1 MACPLGNSQSLESQS
16 GLYSAI
22 RNRLTT
28 QSKPDL
34 RYHTITFFLNNV
46 LAVFGDGAGRRVEL
60 SRSSSLSQHR
70 EDTALDTLT
79 QLQKKGKDGRPDNN
93 PCALL

>member
-34 RYHTITFFLNNV
+34 RYMASDTEKISSGNKSEHSSKTIQAMKLS
-46 LAVFGDGAGRRVEL
+46 FGYLIEL
-60 SRSSSLSQHR
+60 YISTEQ
-70 EDTALDTLT
+70 EEFE
-79 QLQKKGKDGRPDNN
+79 
-93 PCALL
+93 LLK